1 MTNRFQGVSTLAIIA
16 VFTLGMGTQAT
27 AQDASALPAPDDVGI
42 EQTDIDNAAPADDNV
57 IIVTGEKL
65 GRTLQETTSSVI
77 VYTGEELEARSVDDI
92 YDLVLRTPNVTQ
104 SFGEKGFAIRGIDQ
118 RFGAGAGLL
127 VTTVVDGAAL
137 PNNQATFFGP
147 YSTWDL
153 EQVEILR
160 GPQGT
165 TQGRNA
171 VGGAII
177 VNTADPVLGEF
188 SGKARGSFAERNTY
202 QAAAALNIPVGDAF
216 ALRFSADRRETDG
229 YVFNPT
235 RDEDYDAREFTNLRA
250 KVLFAPGGRFSA
262 LYTLNYT
269 DSTGG
274 EDLIDFSQ
282 FPDRINRS
290 NDPALEGSESWIHTL
305 ELGFDV
311 SDAISLTSISSYYT
325 QDYLRQEDFDLSP
338 ADLGNIDRT
347 QNDENFQQEVRLNY
361 DAGGPVRAVIG
372 GFYGRYSSDVID
384 TVQVPTAFVSPQLPG
399 GSIFQDRLIAND
411 EENMAVFGEVEF
423 DVSERLT
430 LIAGAR
436 YDSESRDNSALSE
449 TSAIADDPMFQPFL
463 DQVLGQLAPDVL
475 LETDAEYDAFL
486 PKGGLRYRVSEDVT
500 LGFTAQR
507 AYRAGGS
514 GISTISQTVYAF
526 EPEYTWTYEGSLR
539 ANTPDDSFS
548 VAANVFYTDWSDQI
562 VNQLIDP
569 NVPQDFIAVNA
580 GQSRLYGAE
589 LQFEARPSRT
599 LSVFGALGLLDTEF
613 TDYRTDQAEF
623 DGNAF
628 PYAPP
633 VTVSAGF
640 DYRHPTGF
648 RVLGDANL
656 TADHFG
662 DTINDA
668 DETEIV
674 DGIETC
680 AIEPCNSPLV
690 EIPSYVVV
698 NLKAGY
704 EADAFSIY
712 AFARNL
718 FDEDYITQL
727 QPQGDARSAEPRIVG
742 VEVNVGF

>member
-1 MTNRFQGVSTLAIIA
+1 MRIEFMGVSALAIAAFANSAA
-16 VFTLGMGTQAT
+16 V
-27 AQDASALPAPDDVGI
+27 AQSAPADAAI
-42 EQTDIDNAAPADDNV
+42 EQTKGADTGPADANV
-57 IIVTGEKL
+57 IIVSGEKL
-65 GRTLQETTSSVI
+65 GRTLEETTSSVI
-77 VYTGEELEARSVDDI
+77 VYTGEELEARSVDDL

-147 YSTWDL
+147 YSAWDI

-177 VNTADPVLGEF
+177 INTADPVLGDF
-188 SGKARGSFAERNTY
+188 SGKARASYAELDTY
-202 QAAAALNIPVGDAF
+202 QAAAAVNMPLGESLAIRLA
-216 ALRFSADRRETDG
+216 ADRRESDG

-235 RDEDYDAREFTNLRA
+235 RDENYDAREFTNLRG
-250 KVLFAPGGRFSA
+250 KVLFAPGNDFTA

-274 EDLIDFSQ
+274 EDLINFSQ
-282 FPDRINRS
+282 FPERLNFS
-290 NDPALEGSESWIHTL
+290 NDPAIEGSESWIHTL
-305 ELGFDV
+305 ELGYDI
-311 SDAISLTSISSYYT
+311 SDSLSITSISSYYT

-338 ADLGNIDRT
+338 ADIGNIDRI
-347 QNDENFQQEVRLNY
+347 QDDENFQQEIRLNF
-361 DAGGPVRAVIG
+361 DGGGNFRGVFG
-372 GFYGRYSSDVID
+372 GFYGRYSSDVLD
-384 TVQVPTAFVSPQLPG
+384 TVQVPTAFVNPQLPG
-399 GSIFQDRLIAND
+399 GSIFQDRTILNN
-411 EENMAVFGEVEF
+411 EENYAVFGEVEF
-423 DVSERLT
+423 DLTSRLT

-436 YDSESRDNSALSE
+436 YDRESRENSALSA
-449 TSAIADDPMFQPFL
+449 TSAIADNPAFQPFL

-486 PKGGLRYRVSEDVT
+486 PKAGMRYQASDHVT

-514 GISTISQTVYAF
+514 GISTVSQTVYEF
-526 EPEYTWTYEGSLR
+526 EPEYTWTYEASLR
-539 ANTPDDSFS
+539 ANTPDRKFS
-548 VAANVFYTDWSDQI
+548 IAANVFYTDWTDQI

-580 GQSRLYGAE
+580 GASKLYGAE
-589 LQFEARPSRT
+589 LQLEARPSRT
-599 LSVFGALGLLDTEF
+599 LTVFGALGLLDTEF
-613 TDYRTDQAEF
+613 TDYQTDQAEF
-623 DGNAF
+623 NGNVF

-633 VTVSAGF
+633 VTISAGF

-648 RVLGDANL
+648 RMLGDVNL
-656 TADHFG
+656 TDDHFS

-668 DETEIV
+668 TRV
-674 DGIETC
+674 SSVGGIETC
-680 AIEPCNSPLV
+680 TAEPCNSPLV
-690 EIPSYVVV
+690 EVPSYVVV

-704 EADAFSIY
+704 EAEAFSIY

-718 FDEDYITQL
+718 LNENYITQL
-727 QPQGDARSAEPRIVG
+727 QPQGDARSAEPRVAG
-742 VEVNVGF
+742 VEVNFRF